1 MKHKYDIGKIIMSSL
16 SARGLFYPGIFIPG
30 LDKSGKVINDAK
42 YNVNTIAPEEKL
54 YTDKG
59 SPLRNEDL
67 KLGTYYFMPVY
78 INKVEMPNAVIS
90 MSQSKVIIKTPLV
103 GRNGTVKEFI
113 AMDDFQID
121 VIIVLVGDNNEY
133 PEKEIEQIEQLWRVN
148 EAVEIISAITDMW
161 LPVDSKVVL
170 TDLIIDPVGEYE
182 NVQVISLK
190 LISDIN
196 FELEIE

>member
-1 MKHKYDIGKIIMSSL
+1 MKHKYDIENIVKSAL

-30 LDKSGKVINDAK
+30 LDKSGKVLNRSR
-42 YNVNTIAPEEKL
+42 YNVDTVAPEEKL
-54 YTDKG
+54 YTEKG
-59 SPLRNEDL
+59 SPLRNEDY

-78 INKVEMPNAVIS
+78 INDVEIPNAVIS
-90 MSQSKVIIKTPLV
+90 LSQSKVVIKTPLV

-121 VIIVLVGDNNEY
+121 VIMTLVGENNEY
-133 PEKEIEQIEQLWRVN
+133 PEKEIEKIEQLWRVN
-148 EAVEIISAITDMW
+148 EAVDIVSAITDLW
-161 LPVDSKVVL
+161 LSVDSKVVL
-170 TDLIIDPVGEYE
+170 TDLTIEPVGEYE
-182 NVQVISLK
+182 NLQVISVQ

>member
-1 MKHKYDIGKIIMSSL
+1 MKHKYDLGKIALSAL

-30 LDKSGKVINDAK
+30 LDKSAKIPNDTNYDIGKS
-42 YNVNTIAPEEKL
+42 APEEKL

-78 INKVEMPNAVIS
+78 INRIEIPNAIIS
-90 MSQSKVIIKTPLV
+90 LSQSKIVIKTPLV

-113 AMDDFQID
+113 AMDDFQIE
-121 VIIVLVGDNNEY
+121 VLLTLVGQNNEY

-148 EAVEIISAITDMW
+148 EAVDIISAVTDMW

-170 TDLIIDPVGEYE
+170 TDLTIDPVGEYE
-182 NVQVISLK
+182 NVQIVSLK
-190 LISDIN
+190 LVSDIN

>member
-1 MKHKYDIGKIIMSSL
+1 MSSL